1 MDLDATKIIIGV
13 IIYIGLVIL
22 FEWKDRRK
30 NKENTK

>member
-1 MDLDATKIIIGV
+1 MDLDTTKIVIGV

>member
-1 MDLDATKIIIGV
+1 MDLDATKIVIGV